1 MLVLLSVTVKIKI
14 IKIYQEVIVVMER
27 AFHIENRKALYNSIK
42 EPSLVIMFSGHA
54 PRKTADEFYPF
65 FANRNFVY
73 MTGVESENII
83 FLAEVT
89 GDYVNETMYILPKD
103 LLEERWNGK
112 RLSADEIRE
121 KSGVEN
127 IEYVKD
133 FQNKLDKMMSSGKYS
148 SLYLDFD
155 KFNRNEPDSNAYELS
170 KEANKIYPFIAQKN
184 LLPLLKKLRTIK
196 KPCEIEAMKKAEKIT
211 KAGIVAMM
219 KSSKPGMYEYQYKA
233 EFDYALAQHGVLSPA
248 FPSIISSGANN
259 FFIHYYG
266 YRGQAQDGDMILN
279 DVGACYDNICNDVS
293 RGWPCNGKFNEK
305 QRLLYTCAYNTSEY
319 MFKLIKPGMPM
330 SAVDETIKKY
340 NFEQLKEIGLLKSYD
355 QIGKYMWHGGAHHV
369 GYDVHDVVDASGLIV
384 PGMVFCV
391 DIGIYCEEWGI
402 GFRLEDNCL
411 VTENGCINLSAET
424 PRTIEEIEDIM
435 R

>member
-1 MLVLLSVTVKIKI
+1 
-14 IKIYQEVIVVMER
+14 MER
-27 AFHIENRKALYNSIK
+27 AFHIENRKALYDIIK
-42 EPSLVIMFSGHA
+42 EPSLVIMFSGNA

-83 FLAEVT
+83 FLAEVV
-89 GDYVNETMYILPKD
+89 GDYIKETMFILPKD
-103 LLEERWNGK
+103 MLEERWNGK
-112 RLSADEIRE
+112 RLSADEIKE

-127 IEYVKD
+127 IEYIKD
-133 FQNKLDKMMSSGKYS
+133 FQNKLDKMMSSGKYN

-170 KEANKIYPFIAQKN
+170 KEAGKIYPFVAQKN

-233 EFDYALAQHGVLSPA
+233 EFDYTLAQHGVLSPA

-319 MFKLIKPGMPM
+319 MFKLIKAGMPM

-411 VTENGCINLSAET
+411 VTENGCLNLSAET
-424 PRTIEEIEDIM
+424 PRTIKEIEDIM
-435 R
+435 K

>member
-1 MLVLLSVTVKIKI
+1 
-14 IKIYQEVIVVMER
+14 MER
-27 AFHIENRKALYNSIK
+27 AFHIENRKALYSSIK
-42 EPSLVIMFSGHA
+42 EPSLVIMFSGHS

-73 MTGVESENII
+73 ITGVESENII
-83 FLAEVT
+83 FLAEVME
-89 GDYVNETMYILPKD
+89 DYVTETMFILPKD
-103 LLEERWNGK
+103 MLEERWNGK
-112 RLSADEIRE
+112 RLSADEVKE

-127 IEYVKD
+127 IEYIKD

-155 KFNRNEPDSNAYELS
+155 KFNRDEPDSNAYELS
-170 KEANKIYPFIAQKN
+170 KEIGKIYPFIAQKN

-233 EFDYALAQHGVLSPA
+233 EFDYALAQHGVLAPA

-266 YRGQAQDGDMILN
+266 YRGQAHDGDMILN

-411 VTENGCINLSAET
+411 VTENGCLNLSAET